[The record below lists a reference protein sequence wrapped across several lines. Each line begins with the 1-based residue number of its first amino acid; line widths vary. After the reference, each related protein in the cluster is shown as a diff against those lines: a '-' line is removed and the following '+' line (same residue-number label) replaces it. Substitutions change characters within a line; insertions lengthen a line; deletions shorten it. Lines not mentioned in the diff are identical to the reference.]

1 MTQNKDIA
9 QKINSHQFMVQFD
22 RQGST
27 DFKCYNVGTPE
38 FRKFISKE
46 TSFIEPNLYSFTDIT
61 LLCNSVCGVNLSVGY
76 YNEHTSQETI
86 NYKEWFNTLKIT
98 KTFLSKSLPKFPLPP
113 KVQIPNN
120 PRIPNT
126 LAQKNSILNDLQNT
140 FKNNYRI

>member
-1 MTQNKDIA
+1 
-9 QKINSHQFMVQFD
+9 MVQFD

-46 TSFIEPNLYSFTDIT
+46 TSFIEPDLYSFTDIT
-61 LLCNSVCGVNLSVGY
+61 ILCDSVCGVNLSVGY

-86 NYKEWFNTLKIT
+86 NYKEWLNTLNTT
-98 KTFLSKSLPKFPLPP
+98 KTLLSKSLPKFPLPP

-126 LAQKNSILNDLQNT
+126 LAQKSSILNTYKNAY
-140 FKNNYRI
+140 KNNYKI